1 MLNLRPGSV
10 SRIEQ
15 LVWEEEAEILRFL
28 HNHGLLMVSEPNRDR
43 IGIYIPNTLKLASCF
58 QS

>member
-1 MLNLRPGSV
+1 MPNFRPGSV

-15 LVWEEEAEILRFL
+15 SVWEEEEIVRFL
-28 HNHGLLMVSEPNRDR
+28 HNHGLLMLSEPNRDR
-43 IGIYIPNTLKLASCF
+43 IGVDGPNTLKLASCF